1 MKLIIVESPAKCAT
15 IKRYLGDE
23 YLVLASKG
31 HIRDLATSGKGG
43 LGVDVEHNFK
53 ATYVV
58 NKKQIAT
65 VKELQQAVK
74 KAEEV
79 ILATDPDR
87 EGEAIAWH
95 LAQVLKLDIATTK
108 RLEFH
113 EITRDSITA
122 AINNPRTIDLNLV
135 ASQETRRILD
145 RIIGFKLSNLLFKKM
160 KSRSAGRVQS
170 ATLKII
176 ADRDSEIKKFIP
188 EEYWKILVEASVD
201 GKNMALDLKKID
213 GEEVKISNI
222 DEATAIIDKIPDT
235 IEVTN
240 IKKEVKTRQSKEPF
254 TTSTLQ
260 QAAYN
265 KFKFKTSKTQLIA
278 QKLYEGISIKDDHVG
293 LITYMRT
300 DSTRL
305 SSTFINRA
313 QNYITEAFGKQYL
326 GFVKGP
332 KNKKNGEMSQDAHE
346 AIRPTANHRTPQS
359 IKPYLTTDEFRIYK
373 LIYDR
378 AVASLM
384 AGKKE
389 EVTTVTFVTNGLTF
403 ALHGTR
409 TIFDGYEILYRYD
422 DDTSTD
428 KHLPKITEGEKFQIV
443 KKEKEQAFTEP
454 PAHFS
459 EAKLVKTMEEVGIG
473 RPSTYASTIAILQKR
488 KYVTDKSG
496 VLVTTDQ
503 GWKTA
508 HVLDKHF
515 QYIVNAE
522 YTANMENKLDNIV
535 EGSESQNEI
544 LVNFYTSFMEEL
556 KAANVNIYSDEPKPT
571 GELCPKCDHPL
582 VVKDGKNG
590 KFVGCSNYPA
600 CNYVKREPKPQ
611 PTPTGEMCPQ
621 CGKPLV
627 ERSDRKGKK
636 FIACSGYP
644 TCRYIKKEPIEL
656 ADKNCPKCGNPL
668 VKKRGKIGYFYGCS
682 NFPTCKHI
690 EKIEKKKA
698 D

>member
-1 MKLIIVESPAKCAT
+1 MKLIIVESPAKCDT

-43 LGVDVEHNFK
+43 LGVDVEANFK
-53 ATYVV
+53 ATYEI
-58 NKKQIAT
+58 NKRQLGT

-74 KAEEV
+74 KADEV

-122 AINNPRTIDLNLV
+122 AINNPRTIDLSLV

-145 RIIGFKLSNLLFKKM
+145 RIIGFKLSSLLFKKM

-176 ADRDSEIKKFIP
+176 ADRDSEIEDFVP
-188 EEYWKILVEASVD
+188 EEYWKILVEADVE
-201 GKNMALDLKKID
+201 GKKMALDLKKID
-213 GEEVKISNI
+213 GKDVKISNI
-222 DEATAIIDKIPDT
+222 TEANEIVSRIPDIIEATS
-235 IEVTN
+235 
-240 IKKEVKTRQSKEPF
+240 IKKEVKIRQSKEPF
-254 TTSTLQ
+254 ITSTLQ

-265 KFKFKTSKTQLIA
+265 KFKYKTSKTQLIA
-278 QKLYEGISIKDDHVG
+278 QKLYEGVAIKDDHVG

-305 SSTFINRA
+305 SSTFVARA
-313 QNYITEAFGKQYL
+313 QRYIEENFGKQYV
-326 GFVKGP
+326 GSVKGP
-332 KNKKNGEMSQDAHE
+332 RKNKNGELAQDAHE
-346 AIRPTANHRTPQS
+346 AIRPTANHRSPES

-378 AVASLM
+378 AIASLM
-384 AGKKE
+384 AAKKE
-389 EVTTVTFVTNGLTF
+389 EVTTVTFVANGLTF
-403 ALHGTR
+403 TLQGTR
-409 TIFDGYEILYRYD
+409 TIFDGYERLYRYD
-422 DDTSTD
+422 DDVTID
-428 KHLPKITEGEKFQIV
+428 KHLPKISDGQKFEIV
-443 KKEKEQAFTEP
+443 KKDKEQAFTEP
-454 PAHFS
+454 PAHYS
-459 EAKLVKTMEEVGIG
+459 EAKLVKTMEDVGIG

-496 VLVTTDQ
+496 VLETTDQ

-508 HVLDKHF
+508 HVLDKYF

-522 YTANMENKLDNIV
+522 YTARMESKLDNIV
-535 EGSESQNEI
+535 DGSESQNEI
-544 LVNFYTSFMEEL
+544 LANFYTRFMQEMKEANEKMYKDGPEL
-556 KAANVNIYSDEPKPT
+556 T
-571 GELCPKCDHPL
+571 GESCPKCGHPL
-582 VVKDGKNG
+582 VFKDGKNG
-590 KFVGCSNYPA
+590 KFIGCHNYPT
-600 CNYVKREPKPQ
+600 CNYVKREPKPE
-611 PTPTGEMCPQ
+611 PVPTGEMCPQ

-627 ERSDRKGKK
+627 ERADRKGKK
-636 FIACSGYP
+636 FVACSGYP
-644 TCRYIKKEPIEL
+644 SCKYIQKEAVIIS
-656 ADKNCPKCGNPL
+656 DKNCPKCGHPL
-668 VKKRGKIGYFYGCS
+668 IKKRGKYDYFYGCS
-682 NFPTCKHI
+682 DYPKCKYI
-690 EKIEKKKA
+690 EKIVKKKGN
-698 D
+698 